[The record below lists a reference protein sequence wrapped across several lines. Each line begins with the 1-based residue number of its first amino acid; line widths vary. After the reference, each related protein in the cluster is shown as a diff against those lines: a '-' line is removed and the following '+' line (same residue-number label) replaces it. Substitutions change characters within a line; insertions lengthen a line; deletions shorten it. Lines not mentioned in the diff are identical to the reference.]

1 MAYLAVRG
9 RAETTASAAC
19 RPTNQQLLTTAIAS
33 GIPFVGFGFCDNA
46 IMLMSGERI
55 ESSLGVALGITTLAA
70 AGLGNLISDV
80 VGLGLADTIEV
91 NAIITSHNQTHKH
104 HESKD

>member
-1 MAYLAVRG
+1 
-9 RAETTASAAC
+9 
-19 RPTNQQLLTTAIAS
+19 
-33 GIPFVGFGFCDNA
+33 
-46 IMLMSGERI
+46 MLMSGERI

-91 NAIITSHNQTHKH
+91 TYHARKLTDTN
-104 HESKD
+104 KDRLVTD

>member
-1 MAYLAVRG
+1 MAYLTVR
-9 RAETTASAAC
+9 AKKASETAHALAC

-46 IMLMSGERI
+46 IMLMAGERI
-55 ESSLGVALGITTLAA
+55 EASLGVAFGITTLAA

-91 NAIITSHNQTHKH
+91 KYIK
-104 HESKD
+104 